1 MRNLGSLHHDHLQAL
16 YHLADIVVIP
26 SIVVE
31 SLSRVGLEAMA
42 AGKPLIGT
50 NVGGTPEQIEDGVTG
65 LLVPRK
71 EPAILAEAI
80 IKLLSDE
87 TLRKNM
93 GIAAQKKITTTFS
106 YEANLQKM
114 EDFYGRLL
122 TGSQV

>member
-1 MRNLGSLHHDHLQAL
+1 
-16 YHLADIVVIP
+16 
-26 SIVVE
+26 
-31 SLSRVGLEAMA
+31 MA